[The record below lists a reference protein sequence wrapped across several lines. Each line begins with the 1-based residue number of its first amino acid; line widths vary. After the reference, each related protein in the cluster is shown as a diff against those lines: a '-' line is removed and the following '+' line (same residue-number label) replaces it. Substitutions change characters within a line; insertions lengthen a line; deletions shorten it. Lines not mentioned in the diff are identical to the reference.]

1 MAGAQI
7 YQRASDD
14 FQIFVKTLTG
24 KTVTINGITQA
35 DLISAVKEKVQEKE
49 GVPADQQVLTFGGK
63 QLEDERAITAYNI
76 EKGSTVHLTSRLRA
90 GMPPAV
96 GNTFSLK
103 VYNAELGVIVPNLI
117 AKKQTAYSMMRE
129 LGGDMTL
136 VPTEALMNMLEE
148 MPIKELGR
156 KKKEPAEKDALR
168 TSDAEDKEEEPKARG
183 RPKSKGASKPPH
195 GLAQNDEG
203 DEDNGD
209 DDEEDKDKVL
219 DGEPEEYEEEEEEAD
234 EEPEDDAE
242 VEDEGKGNETGDEH
256 SGATS

>member
-63 QLEDERAITAYNI
+63 QLEDERAISAYDI
-76 EKGSTVHLTSRLRA
+76 EKGSTLHLTSRLRA

-156 KKKEPAEKDALR
+156 KKKEPAEK
-168 TSDAEDKEEEPKARG
+168 DAEDKEEEPKARG